1 MVSKY
6 KYKKFSYDKGIK
18 LLILI
23 EKIKIIFNFLQ
34 IFFKVFVKRFKRWRK
49 EKEMKKKMVNLLR
62 NR

>member
-6 KYKKFSYDKGIK
+6 KYKKFSHDKGIK

-34 IFFKVFVKRFKRWRK
+34 SFKVFVKRFKRWRK

>member
-34 IFFKVFVKRFKRWRK
+34 SFKVFVKRFKRWRK
-49 EKEMKKKMVNLLR
+49 EKEMKKNGKFIT
-62 NR
+62 

>member
-6 KYKKFSYDKGIK
+6 KYKKFSHDKGIK

-34 IFFKVFVKRFKRWRK
+34 SYKVFVKRFKRWRK

-62 NR
+62 NQ

>member
-6 KYKKFSYDKGIK
+6 KYKKFSHDKGIK

-34 IFFKVFVKRFKRWRK
+34 SYKVFVKRFKRWRK

>member
-6 KYKKFSYDKGIK
+6 KYKKFSHDKGIK

-23 EKIKIIFNFLQ
+23 EKIKIILNFLQ
-34 IFFKVFVKRFKRWRK
+34 SYKVFVKRFKRWRK

-62 NR
+62 NQ

>member
-6 KYKKFSYDKGIK
+6 KYKKFSHDKGIK

-34 IFFKVFVKRFKRWRK
+34 SYKVFVKRFKRWRK
-49 EKEMKKKMVNLLR
+49 EKEMKKKNGKFIT
-62 NR
+62 

>member
-6 KYKKFSYDKGIK
+6 KYKKFSHDKGIK

-23 EKIKIIFNFLQ
+23 EKIKIILNFLQ
-34 IFFKVFVKRFKRWRK
+34 SYKVFVKRFKRWRK

>member
-49 EKEMKKKMVNLLR
+49 EKEMKKKW
-62 NR
+62 

>member
-6 KYKKFSYDKGIK
+6 KYKKFSHDKGIK

-62 NR
+62 NQ

>member
-1 MVSKY
+1 MVLKY
-6 KYKKFSYDKGIK
+6 KYKKFSHDKGIK

-34 IFFKVFVKRFKRWRK
+34 SYKVFVKRFKRWRK

>member
-6 KYKKFSYDKGIK
+6 KYKKFSHDKGIK

-34 IFFKVFVKRFKRWRK
+34 SFKVFVKRFKRWRK
-49 EKEMKKKMVNLLR
+49 EKEMKKKKVNLLR